1 MSGGDRDRL
10 EEKLRDKEQADEDRY
25 FRERDR
31 QLLDKMKSA
40 RPAAPE
46 EHEADPARGERTV
59 TPPRR
64 SSWLARCFGRIT
76 RGRS

>member
-31 QLLDKMKSA
+31 QLLEKLKSA
-40 RPAAPE
+40 RPAPPE
-46 EHEADPARGERTV
+46 DEASQAAMGDQ
-59 TPPRR
+59 TPTPRKR
-64 SSWLARCFGRIT
+64 SSWLARCFERIT